1 MSEARVAVVTGAT
14 QGIGLGIA
22 EELGRAGMTVYA
34 TGRRSAPD
42 ASAGSVEAVTARI
55 EGAGGTAIGVRCDHS
70 DDAQTASLIERVSDE
85 AGRLDI
91 LVNCAASV
99 PGTVEEF
106 GQTFRP
112 FWQAD
117 PSVWDT
123 WMQVGLR
130 NHYVAAVHAT
140 RIMVEQGAGLIVN
153 VSSPGAIHYFH
164 SVTYGVGKAALDK
177 FTADAAVELREH
189 GIAVVSIWPGHVRT
203 EKTLA
208 FERAG
213 VTELSRSESPQLS
226 GKAVVALA
234 DDPAIL
240 ERSGGAYYVARLAR
254 EYGFTEEDGS
264 QPGMPDYGGLLPQPD
279 PI

>member
-1 MSEARVAVVTGAT
+1 MSESRVAIVTGAS

-34 TGRRSAPD
+34 TGRTSALD
-42 ASAGSVEAVTARI
+42 ASPGSVEAAAARI
-55 EGAGGTAIGVRCDHS
+55 EEAGGTGIGVRCDHS
-70 DDAQTASLIERVSDE
+70 DDAQTAKLIERVKDE
-85 AGRLDI
+85 QGRLDV

-106 GQTFRP
+106 GQTFMP

-130 NHYVAAVHAT
+130 NHYVASVHAA
-140 RIMVEQGAGLIVN
+140 RIMVEQGSGLIVN
-153 VSSPGAIHYFH
+153 ISSPGAVHYFH

-189 GIAVVSIWPGHVRT
+189 GVAVVSIWPGHVRT
-203 EKTLA
+203 EKTKE
-208 FERAG
+208 FEQAG
-213 VTELSRSESPQLS
+213 LTDLSRSESPQLS

-234 DDPAIL
+234 DDSDVL
-240 ERSGGAYYVARLAR
+240 ERSGGAHYVARLAR
-254 EYGFTEEDGS
+254 DYGFTEDDGS

-279 PI
+279 PA